1 MRVAV
6 GSGNPVKR
14 RTVERVLAG
23 EVEAVIVDSGV
34 SDQPRGRA
42 ETVTG
47 ARNRAR
53 AAYDAGEFDLGVGLE
68 GGVAE
73 FDGETF
79 LVMWAAV
86 TDGTDVEVG
95 AGPAIRLPDPI
106 AARVEAGEE
115 LGPVLDDLLDAEG
128 VARRRGAIGVLTD
141 GRIDRERALADAVA
155 CALGP
160 FVTDRY

>member
-1 MRVAV
+1 MHVAV
-6 GSGNPVKR
+6 GSGNPVKHR
-14 RTVERVLAG
+14 AVENVLDG
-23 EVEAVIVDSGV
+23 EVEAIAVDSGV
-34 SDQPRGRA
+34 SDQPRGRE

-47 ARNRAR
+47 ARNRAL
-53 AAYDAGEFDLGVGLE
+53 AAYDAGEFDLGVGIE
-68 GGVAE
+68 GGVAG

-86 TDGTDVEVG
+86 TDGTVVEVG
-95 AGPAIRLPDPI
+95 AGPAIRLPDRI
-106 AARVEAGEE
+106 AARVESGEE
-115 LGPVLDDLLDAEG
+115 LGPVLDDLLDTEG
-128 VARRRGAIGVLTD
+128 VARRQGAVGVLTG